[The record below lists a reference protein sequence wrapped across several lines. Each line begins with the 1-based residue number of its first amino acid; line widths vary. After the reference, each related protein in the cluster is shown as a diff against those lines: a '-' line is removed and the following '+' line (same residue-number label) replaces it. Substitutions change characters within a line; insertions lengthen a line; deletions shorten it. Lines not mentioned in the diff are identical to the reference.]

1 MAIRK
6 SEVYSWR
13 LAPDL
18 KAELEQRAREE
29 GIGLAALLERIS
41 REWLRAKAAACS
53 EDEREQARIKAAAM
67 RAIGTIKGDDP
78 ERSERVRERV
88 RARLAQ
94 QRAR

>member
-29 GIGLAALLERIS
+29 GLGLAALLERIS
-41 REWLRAKAAACS
+41 REWLRAKAAAS
-53 EDEREQARIKAAAM
+53 SADEREQARIKAAAM

>member
-41 REWLRAKAAACS
+41 REWLRAKAAAS
-53 EDEREQARIKAAAM
+53 SADEREQARIKAAAM

>member
-41 REWLRAKAAACS
+41 REWLRA
-53 EDEREQARIKAAAM
+53 
-67 RAIGTIKGDDP
+67 
-78 ERSERVRERV
+78 
-88 RARLAQ
+88 
-94 QRAR
+94 

>member
-41 REWLRAKAAACS
+41 REWLRAKAAAS
-53 EDEREQARIKAAAM
+53 STDEREQARIKAAAM